1 VTRKRNVWFVL
12 PDGIDDP
19 ERVSGGN
26 VYDRQLRQGLPAR
39 GWTLRMAPVADKA
52 SAAEVLGGVESDGIV
67 LVDGLVA
74 GWAPDAV
81 EAAASRVP
89 VVIIAHMI
97 SAAFP
102 GAIDDIV
109 NSETRALRSASRVIA
124 TSEWTAGELVRMGIV
139 ADDRVA
145 VALPGSR
152 EATRL
157 PGADYRSLLCVGAIA
172 PHKGQDVLLTA
183 LGLLADREWSCTLVG
198 SHAVDPG
205 YAARITA
212 AARGFDGR
220 IRMPGVLHG
229 AALDRAYQRAGLLV
243 APSRVESFGMAVAD
257 ARSRGLPVLASAVGG
272 IPEAISGGGALLVPP
287 DQPRALADAL
297 GKWLAE
303 PSLRSRLQY
312 QAEQGCTTVPRWAD
326 TVDQVDRVLE
336 AI

>member
-1 VTRKRNVWFVL
+1 MTRKRNVWFVL
-12 PDGIDDP
+12 PDAIDDP
-19 ERVSGGN
+19 DRVSGGN
-26 VYDRQLRQGLPAR
+26 IYDRQLRQGLAAR
-39 GWTLRMAPVADKA
+39 GWTLRMAPVADSTTA
-52 SAAEVLGGVESDGIV
+52 SIAIGKVESDGI
-67 LVDGLVA
+67 LLIDGLVA

-102 GAIDDIV
+102 GAIEDVV

-124 TSEWTAGELVRMGIV
+124 TSEWTAGELVRMGLV
-139 ADDRVA
+139 TDDRVA

-157 PGADYRSLLCVGAIA
+157 FGADHRSLLCVGAFA
-172 PHKGQDVLLTA
+172 PHKGQDVLIAA
-183 LGLLADREWSCTLVG
+183 LGLLGDHTWSCTLVG
-198 SHAVDPG
+198 SQAVDPD

-212 AARGFDGR
+212 AASGFGGR

-243 APSRVESFGMAVAD
+243 APSRVESFGMAIAD

-297 GKWLAE
+297 GEWFSD
-303 PSLRSRLQY
+303 PSLRSRLRH
-312 QAEQGCTTVPRWAD
+312 QAEQGCTAVPRWAD